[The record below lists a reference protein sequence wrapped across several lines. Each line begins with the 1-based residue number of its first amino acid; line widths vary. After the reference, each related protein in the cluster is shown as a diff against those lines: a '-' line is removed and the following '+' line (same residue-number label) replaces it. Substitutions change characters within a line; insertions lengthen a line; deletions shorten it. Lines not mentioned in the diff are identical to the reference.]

1 MSLHL
6 VTMTAV
12 IELPDGDI
20 RKDVYGTDDPAE
32 CIQIDFDN
40 DTPAFLLEFCDE
52 VDIVEVKDL

>member
-6 VTMTAV
+6 VTLTAV
-12 IELPDGDI
+12 IELPDGPVREDL
-20 RKDVYGTDDPAE
+20 YGTSDPAA

-52 VDIVEVKDL
+52 VEIVEVKDL